1 MALEPSTNLRA
12 LRQQIILVTA
22 ESGEGHAPSSLSVLD
37 LIYVLHKV
45 VMQPQDKFVLSKG
58 HAALG
63 LYVVLVALGRMPPT
77 ALEEFCADDDPELVG
92 HPERCPGWGIEATT
106 GSLGHGIGLAAGLAL
121 AERISGRNGRVF
133 CVIGDGEAEEGEV
146 WSTAAIAARQKLNN
160 LIVLVDANGTSP
172 NRIDGIRHA
181 TSLCEKFRAFGF
193 FISRINGHDHP
204 SIRRSV
210 APTGGDQPYAI
221 ICDTQKGHGVP
232 LMESEPQVWHHR
244 AIGFSELHT
253 MLESVQ

>member
-1 MALEPSTNLRA
+1 VVDTNLRA
-12 LRQQIILVTA
+12 LRQQIIRITA

-37 LIYVLHKV
+37 LLYVLHKD
-45 VMQPQDKFVLSKG
+45 VMGASDRFVLSKG
-58 HAALG
+58 HAALA
-63 LYVVLVALGRMPPT
+63 LYVVLAHMGRISQWS
-77 ALEEFCADDDPELVG
+77 LDHFCEDGSFLLG
-92 HPERCPGWGIEATT
+92 HPERCPDYGIEATT
-106 GSLGHGIGLAAGLAL
+106 GSLGHGIGLATGLAL

-146 WSTAAIAARQKLNN
+146 WSAAAIAARQKLGN
-160 LIVLVDANGTSP
+160 LVVLVDANGTSP

-204 SIRRSV
+204 SIIRSV
-210 APTGGDQPYAI
+210 QPRGGDMPFAV
-221 ICDTQKGHGVP
+221 ICDTKKGCGVP
-232 LMESEPQVWHHR
+232 IMEAEPQVWHHR